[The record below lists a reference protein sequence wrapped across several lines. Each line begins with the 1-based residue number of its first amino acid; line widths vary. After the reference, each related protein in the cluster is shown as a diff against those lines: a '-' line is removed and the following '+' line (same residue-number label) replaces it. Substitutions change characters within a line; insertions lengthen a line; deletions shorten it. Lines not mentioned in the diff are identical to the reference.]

1 MKSNELQHYGVKG
14 MRWDHRKG
22 MVKKASSST
31 KKSRGGGFSTAP
43 RGGGF
48 SPYHPGQSVP
58 GQPYLVYVDTKGHMM
73 TKKGYEEWKKNESDP
88 LYGAK
93 MTIKYLPENLVN
105 AGKDVL
111 DTFFGV
117 KKDSSLKRMSRKG

>member
-1 MKSNELQHYGVKG
+1 MKPNELQHYGVKG
-14 MRWDHRKG
+14 MRWKHTRG
-22 MVKKASSST
+22 SVKKASD
-31 KKSRGGGFSTAP
+31 KPSRGGGFSKAP
-43 RGGGF
+43 RGSGF
-48 SPYHPGQSVP
+48 SQYHPGQPVP
-58 GQPYLVYVDTKGHMM
+58 GQPNLVYVDTKGGVM

-93 MTIKYLPENLVN
+93 ETIKDLPENLVD

-117 KKDSSLKRMSRKG
+117 KKDSPLKRMSRKG